1 MMNNQVYVE
10 DGNLILSEN
19 ILLSEKEWSFI
30 NEDPQLIFHFD
41 KEIIGVRI
49 QLEFTKLIEKPFYVK
64 VYYRSTEENFSE
76 NNVICF
82 NRFFPLK
89 STTDVIFPKNVQDV
103 RLDLNEE
110 NSQVFIDHLL
120 IQPIYKK
127 INPIEEMHSIA
138 IPYLQKDDQRKRVLI
153 KLTTSDSKTF
163 FI

>member
-1 MMNNQVYVE
+1 M
-10 DGNLILSEN
+10 
-19 ILLSEKEWSFI
+19 
-30 NEDPQLIFHFD
+30 IFHFD

-49 QLEFTKLIEKPFYVK
+49 QLRIHKLIEKPFYVK

-127 INPIEEMHSIA
+127 INPIEELHSIA
-138 IPYLQKDDQRKRVLI
+138 FPYLQKDDQRKEY
-153 KLTTSDSKTF
+153 
-163 FI
+163 